1 MTATYDD
8 TVVLECPYCSVLPI
22 LAVYWQVVND
32 TGITCV
38 NASTNPEKYSGSRLN
53 STSLVVMHVDKNDI
67 GSYTCRVTTSQGT
80 SVGLPINLTI
90 IGKQTVMQI

>member
-90 IGKQTVMQI
+90 IGK